1 MRKMKVKWGKIFKN
15 MKKIE
20 RRFYL
25 IYIAT
30 YNITAVVPAK
40 AAAI

>member
-1 MRKMKVKWGKIFKN
+1 MRKIEVKLDKN

-20 RRFYL
+20 RRSYYL